1 MTGIEPLGEMVLVE
15 MEKAAEKTNSGLLI
29 PEAARE
35 KMNIGVVVSVGPD
48 AKEAGIKSGDR
59 VVYKKYSG
67 TEMEWDGNEYLLL
80 KSKHRVISLSY

>member
-35 KMNIGVVVSVGPD
+35 KMNVGVVVSAGPE
-48 AKEAGIKSGDR
+48 AEIAGISSGDR
-59 VVYKKYSG
+59 VVYRKYSG
-67 TEMEWDGNEYLLL
+67 TEMEWEGNEYLLV
-80 KSKHRVISLSY
+80 KSEDIQAKIK

>member
-35 KMNIGVVVSVGPD
+35 KMNVGVVVSAGPD
-48 AKEAGIKSGDR
+48 AELAGISSGDR
-59 VVYKKYSG
+59 VVYRKYSG
-67 TEMEWDGNEYLLL
+67 TEMEWEGNEYLLV
-80 KSKHRVISLSY
+80 KSEDIQAKIK

>member
-35 KMNIGVVVSVGPD
+35 KMNVGVVVSAGPD
-48 AKEAGIKSGDR
+48 AELAGISSGDR
-59 VVYKKYSG
+59 VVYRKYSG
-67 TEMEWDGNEYLLL
+67 TE
-80 KSKHRVISLSY
+80 ISYEGKDFLIMREADIFAII